1 MNNQSSKAL
10 RHFRVYRKRALKFD
24 LVSAL
29 VVFFVAIPLCLGIA
43 LASNAP
49 LISGLLSG
57 IVGGIVVGLLS
68 NSQVS
73 VSGPAAGLA
82 AVVFTAIAQLGSFDV
97 FLLALIFA
105 GLLQLITGSLK
116 AGFFAEYVPSNVI
129 QGLLSGI
136 GILLILNQLP
146 LAFTLTSSLTELK
159 MHLLDSAERF
169 SLKPLSDVSYHINSG
184 AMIIS
189 IISLVML
196 IFFEKTKIK
205 WLKAIPGTIIVV
217 LFGITMNEI
226 FLATHSYLAQ
236 SSPQLVNIPRGEE
249 FSDLVSQLTSPKWSA
264 WNNLDVYLYGGILA
278 IVASLETLLNIKA
291 AEKLDTKHRRTCKN
305 RELVAQGIGNTLAG
319 LIGALPITSV
329 VVRTSVN
336 IQAGSKTKLSSVMHG
351 LLLFFSILLIPGL
364 LNRIPLCSLAAVL
377 IFTGYKLSSPKLFK
391 TVYDQ
396 GLDRFIPFLVTTLGI
411 VILNLLSGII
421 LGLLVSLFFI
431 LKQNSQARLDII
443 NEFYPNGATQR
454 LILPQ
459 QTSFLNKASLIE
471 ELDAIPNKSQL
482 IIDARYSKYID
493 KEILE
498 LIQDFQYEQAPRK
511 QISLNLIGFKK
522 EYEIHDHINFINVT
536 TYDVQAALTPQ
547 QALNILH
554 EGNQRF
560 IDDTRIH
567 RSLTIDIKHT
577 SATQYPMAVVLGCI
591 DSRVPVETIFDMS
604 FGDLFCIRI
613 AGNVVNDDIL
623 ASIEYACHVV
633 GAKLIVVLGHT
644 RCGAIAAACDEPP
657 KGSSHI
663 PALLEKLHPAVEAE
677 QATRSAQELSQ
688 DKQLHRVT
696 ELNVANT
703 LKDIYQGSK
712 ILKPKLKDN
721 TLAMVGAIYDV
732 NTGQVNFKNFA
743 KQAKE
748 LKPKPT
754 PAFID
759 KLGNLKIPK

>member
-1 MNNQSSKAL
+1 MNSLSSNAL

-24 LVSAL
+24 LISAL

-57 IVGGIVVGLLS
+57 MVGGIVVGLLS

-159 MHLLDSAERF
+159 MHLIDSAERF
-169 SLKPLSDVSYHINSG
+169 SFKPLSDVSYHINSG

-189 IISLVML
+189 IISFIML

-205 WLKAIPGTIIVV
+205 WLKAIPGTIVV
-217 LFGITMNEI
+217 VIFGITINEI
-226 FLATHSYLAQ
+226 FLASHSYLAQ

-264 WNNLDVYLYGGILA
+264 WNNLDVYIYGGILA

-291 AEKLDTKHRRTCKN
+291 AEKLDTKHRRTCKD
-305 RELVAQGIGNTLAG
+305 RELVAQGIGNTIAG

-336 IQAGSKTKLSSVMHG
+336 IQAGSKTKLSAVIHG
-351 LLLFFSILLIPGL
+351 FLLLFSILLIPGL

-377 IFTGYKLSSPKLFK
+377 IFTGYKLTSPKLFK
-391 TVYDQ
+391 TVYEQ

-421 LGLLVSLFFI
+421 IGLLVSLFFI

-560 IDDTRIH
+560 VDDTRIH

-657 KGSSHI
+657 KGNSHI
-663 PALLEKLHPAVEAE
+663 PALLEKLQPAVEAE
-677 QATRSAQELSQ
+677 KAAGSEESNK

-703 LKDIYQGSK
+703 LKDIYLGSK
-712 ILKPKLKDN
+712 VLKPKLKDN
-721 TLAMVGAIYDV
+721 TVAMVGAIYDV
-732 NTGQVNFKNFA
+732 NTGKVNFKNFA

-759 KLGNLKIPK
+759 KLGKLKVPK